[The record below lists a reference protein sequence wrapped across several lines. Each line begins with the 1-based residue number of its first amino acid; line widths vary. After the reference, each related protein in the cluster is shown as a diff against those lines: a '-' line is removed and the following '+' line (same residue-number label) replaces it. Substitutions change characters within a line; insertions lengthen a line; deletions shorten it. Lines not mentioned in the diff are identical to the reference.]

1 MKSTD
6 VTDKLLYRELTYK
19 IIGILYRVHTAL
31 GCGFPE
37 KVYQKAIE
45 IELKKENISSET
57 EKLFKV
63 VYNGEDVGSFRLDMI
78 INGKVI
84 VEIKAVERLPKV
96 FKEQLISQLKASPYE
111 LGLLVNFG
119 APKLEYIRIIRS
131 KTSV

>member
-1 MKSTD
+1 MITN

-19 IIGILYRVHTAL
+19 IIGIFYKVHTAL

-37 KVYQKAIE
+37 KVYQRAIE
-45 IELKKENISSET
+45 IELNKESIPYET

-63 VYNGEDVGSFRLDMI
+63 VYFQEQVGSFRLDMI
-78 INGKVI
+78 IDGKVI

-96 FKEQLISQLKASPYE
+96 FREQLISQLKASPYQI
-111 LGLLVNFG
+111 GLLVNFG
-119 APKLEYIRIIRS
+119 APKLEYIRIMRS